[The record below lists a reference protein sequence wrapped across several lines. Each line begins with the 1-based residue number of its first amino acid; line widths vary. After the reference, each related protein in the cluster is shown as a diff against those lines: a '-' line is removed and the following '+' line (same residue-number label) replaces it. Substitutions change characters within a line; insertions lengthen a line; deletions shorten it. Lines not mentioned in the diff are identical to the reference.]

1 MRLLFLFLYINLI
14 IGCKTSQIVPEN
26 YSAIKSIN
34 WQSGCIP
41 ESACAA
47 EIMVNKK
54 IVLKKDEINNQIYP
68 EFVADSSRQIVK
80 LTSRIN
86 ADKMHLDQHYFEDIY
101 IELPKKHYPIKASNL
116 ELLQYKV
123 LLQKSCF
130 CRGEA
135 GYYAIQNGE
144 LNISDKSLSLS
155 FIVPE
160 ANIRLNKI
168 QVKLNTNR

>member
-1 MRLLFLFLYINLI
+1 MRLLFLFLSINLI

-47 EIMVNKK
+47 EIMGNKK
-54 IVLKKDEINNQIYP
+54 MIFIKDEVSNQIYP
-68 EFVADSSRQIVK
+68 QFVADSSKQIIK

-101 IELPKKHYPIKASNL
+101 IELPNKYYPIKATNI

-123 LLQKSCF
+123 LLHKSCY

-135 GYYAIQNGE
+135 GYYAIRNGE
-144 LNISDKSLSLS
+144 LKINQKNLILS
-155 FIVPE
+155 FVVPE
-160 ANIRLNKI
+160 ANIRLNNI
-168 QVKLNTNR
+168 QIELDANH